1 MWRAS
6 SRCLQ
11 EPLSE
16 QTETHRRQIVK
27 RLQHRKESLTPLKQ
41 HGRQSGL
48 RTRALRNLL
57 VEGFL
62 CYPPQMLKLTEGQVL
77 LVTVCASLGLR
88 CQTGTAKP
96 TNDPTQSS
104 MSNQQ
109 ATTRQTQQQP

>member
-77 LVTVCASLGLR
+77 LVTVCAFLGLR
-88 CQTGTAKP
+88 CQTGYSKTDKRP
-96 TNDPTQSS
+96 NTKQHE
-104 MSNQQ
+104 
-109 ATTRQTQQQP
+109 